1 MIKISQPEQ
10 ARILHEPLPTVPAS
24 KIKSTDKQR
33 VLAIGG
39 G

>member
-1 MIKISQPEQ
+1 MINISEP
-10 ARILHEPLPTVPAS
+10 ARVQILHEPLPTVPAS
-24 KIKSTDKQR
+24 QIISTDRPR